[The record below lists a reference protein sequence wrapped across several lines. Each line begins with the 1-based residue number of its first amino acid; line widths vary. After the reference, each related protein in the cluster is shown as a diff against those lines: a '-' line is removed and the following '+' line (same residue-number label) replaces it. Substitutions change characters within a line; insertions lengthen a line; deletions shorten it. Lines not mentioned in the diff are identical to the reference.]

1 MAPSEPFDSVCNMT
15 AHSFDSAE
23 EQVAL
28 KERDEPTGY
37 LTMLLRARIVR
48 QLHIM
53 LYLSS
58 KFSKMK

>member
-28 KERDEPTGY
+28 KERDEATGY
-37 LTMLLRARIVR
+37 LTMLLRARIV
-48 QLHIM
+48 
-53 LYLSS
+53 
-58 KFSKMK
+58 